1 MFKIITQLLCWQLLF
16 FYPLFA
22 QTPQQFLETGK
33 QKAEAGA
40 YAEAI
45 QDFSSAIQKS
55 SQFEEAYYCRGEA
68 LMNLGRF
75 DEALSDFSKTISL
88 QPQESMNYYMRG
100 MVNFELQKLQDAL
113 WDFNKVIELT
123 PTFELALVERAKV
136 NLKLKRYQLAWEDC
150 QKVLTA
156 SRNFPEA
163 LSMRGLIQLEQG
175 KYEEAYQDLIE
186 ATKQRP
192 NSADFWVNLA
202 EYYLAKKQVEK
213 ANETYTAALRI
224 DPNHY
229 RAYYQRA
236 ALKLSLGN
244 YVDAQK
250 DAHKA
255 ILNYRRFLPAYVI
268 RGIASFQL
276 NERTR
281 YEYDFNYYSKAIQTP
296 EENYF
301 LANYIYQY
309 GKGNEIMELA
319 ESCAQKAVQAKDT
332 YENNLLYASILF
344 KMNKTAPAREYANRA
359 SQIAR
364 KNRLENQQA
373 ENLLVNIGREDSD
386 RTPPVIRITSPSSA
400 MRGIIT
406 VESADKI
413 TVIGTVMDD
422 SGIDRVLINGNP
434 ARLDGNNFDGETVLT
449 GEDTQIMIRAYDN
462 RGNMATKV
470 FSVKKTNPAKPQP
483 VPVVQKPQIMG
494 KNRALLFATNEYDY
508 WSPLVNPIFD
518 AEAIAKDLQLIYNFE
533 VELIKNPTKEDITL
547 KIKSYAKKQYD
558 ANDQLFIFFAG
569 HGQFDEVFKEGYIVA
584 RDTKEEEK
592 DEAKSTYLA
601 HSNLRTYINS
611 IPCKH
616 IFLTMDVCFGG
627 TFNQLVA
634 MRGNSNFGSDRE
646 EFINRKLRFQ
656 TRKYLTS
663 GGKEYVPDGKAGQH
677 SPFARKFLEA
687 LRSEGGADRI
697 LTIGEILEF
706 LSGVKPQ
713 PHAGEF
719 GNDEPG
725 SDFIFIGK

>member
-1 MFKIITQLLCWQLLF
+1 MFKLITSLLCWQLLLF
-16 FYPLFA
+16 LPLLA
-22 QTPQQFLETGK
+22 QTPQQLLELGK
-33 QKAEAGA
+33 KKAEAGA
-40 YAEAI
+40 YPEAI
-45 QDFSSAIQKS
+45 QDFGNAILKS
-55 SQFEEAYYCRGEA
+55 PQLEEAYYRRGECFI
-68 LMNLGRF
+68 NLGQF
-75 DEALSDFSKTISL
+75 AEALNDFSKTISL
-88 QPQESMNYYMRG
+88 QPQVGMNYYMRG
-100 MVNFELQKLQDAL
+100 LVNLELQKLQDAL
-113 WDFNKVIELT
+113 WDFNKVLELT
-123 PTFELALVERAKV
+123 PTYELALVERARV
-136 NLKLKRYQLAWEDC
+136 YLKLKRYQQASEDC
-150 QKVLTA
+150 QRVLNA
-156 SRNFPEA
+156 SKSYPEA
-163 LSMRGLIQLEQG
+163 LSLRGLIQLEQG
-175 KYEEAYQDLIE
+175 KYDEAYKDLYG
-186 ATKQRP
+186 AVQQRP
-192 NSADFWVNLA
+192 NSSDFWVNLA
-202 EYYLAKKQVEK
+202 DYYLAKNQTEK
-213 ANETYTAALRI
+213 ANEAYTSALTL
-224 DPNHY
+224 DPNNY

-236 ALKLSLGN
+236 ALKLSMGN
-244 YVDAQK
+244 YADAQK

-255 ILNYRRFLPAYVI
+255 ILNFRRFLPAYVI
-268 RGIASFQL
+268 RGISSCNL
-276 NERTR
+276 NEKSRF
-281 YEYDFNYYSKAIQTP
+281 EYDFNYYLKAIKSP

-301 LANYIYQY
+301 LANNVYKY
-309 GKGNEIMELA
+309 GKGNEIMAVA
-319 ESCAQKAVQAKDT
+319 ESCAQKAVQEKDN

-344 KMNKTAPAREYANRA
+344 KLNKTTFAKDYANRA

-364 KNRLENQQA
+364 KNRSEAQDVN
-373 ENLLVNIGREDSD
+373 ELLTNIGREDSD
-386 RTPPVIRITSPSSA
+386 KTPPVIRITSPVSA

-406 VESADKI
+406 VEATDKI
-413 TVIGTVMDD
+413 TVIGNVMDD

-434 ARLDGNNFDGETVLT
+434 ARLDGNNFDGETILS
-449 GEDTQIMIRAYDN
+449 GDETQIMIRAYDN
-462 RGNMATKV
+462 RGNMATKI
-470 FSVKKTNPAKPQP
+470 FSVKKANISPT
-483 VPVVQKPQIMG
+483 VPSIAQKTPIMG

-518 AEAIAKDLQLIYNFE
+518 AEAIAKDLQMIYNFE
-533 VELIKNPTKEDITL
+533 VELVKNPSKEDITL
-547 KIKSYAKKQYD
+547 KIKSYAKKQYE

-569 HGQFDEVFKEGYIVA
+569 HGQFDEIFKEGYIVA

-627 TFNQLVA
+627 TFNQMVA
-634 MRGNSNFGSDRE
+634 LRGKSNFGSDRE

-687 LRSEGGADRI
+687 LRSEGGPDRI

-706 LSGVKPQ
+706 LLGVKPQ